1 MKIDKLK
8 INGFGKITKREIE
21 FSENI
26 NIIYGNNEAGKST
39 LLRFIPC
46 MLYGVSKNKNGKE
59 ISDFDRFKPW
69 HTDEFSGK
77 IQYTLDD
84 GNKYEVYRDFKKK
97 NPIIYDNNQQDI
109 SKNFEVDKTKGI
121 DFYTE
126 QTGIDEE
133 TFLNTAISEQ
143 EELRLNKNNQ
153 NSIIQKLSNLA
164 STGDDN
170 ISYKKSYDKLSKMQI
185 EKVGTERSSQRPLN
199 IVTNNIH
206 ELNAKRKELKTTI
219 DSMQSSI
226 SSKDEVENQL
236 AEEKNKSNFLKKLKL
251 DYENNRVKIAEVNV
265 NKNLEDE
272 YKEKIEFL
280 KDKID
285 ENAESNIK
293 KKKINFMPYYVVS
306 AIFLILSIAL
316 YIFTKNILLSLACII
331 PVLVCIIIAIIKNQK
346 NNKEVKAKIDELSE
360 IRNNIANE
368 IKILTETKEN
378 KKKVY
383 EQSYN
388 ALMQEIEES
397 KNNLKKE
404 YISKVNAN
412 YILTALEYSYEEII
426 QELETIENKI
436 HTLEFKLHTIRND
449 VESLNTQIEECTQ
462 IEEEIEIEVSKRDS
476 LLKLN
481 TSFELAK
488 DCLQKA
494 YEETKQSISP
504 KFTQNLGNTIK
515 NISNGKYVNVK
526 LNDVDGLI
534 AEIETGEYMPISR
547 LSTGTIDQMYLSL
560 RLSALLEVSDEKMP
574 IILDEAFAYFDDE
587 RLSNILNYIKKEY
600 PEYQILIFT
609 CSNRERTVL
618 DRLGIEYTLCEI

>member
-1 MKIDKLK
+1 
-8 INGFGKITKREIE
+8 
-21 FSENI
+21 
-26 NIIYGNNEAGKST
+26 
-39 LLRFIPC
+39 
-46 MLYGVSKNKNGKE
+46 
-59 ISDFDRFKPW
+59 
-69 HTDEFSGK
+69 
-77 IQYTLDD
+77 
-84 GNKYEVYRDFKKK
+84 
-97 NPIIYDNNQQDI
+97 
-109 SKNFEVDKTKGI
+109 
-121 DFYTE
+121 
-126 QTGIDEE
+126 
-133 TFLNTAISEQ
+133 
-143 EELRLNKNNQ
+143 
-153 NSIIQKLSNLA
+153 
-164 STGDDN
+164 
-170 ISYKKSYDKLSKMQI
+170 MQI